1 MATGRTNAVTGSAE
15 GIDLTKVTASA
26 SDVKTGRKFYD
37 STGTLVTGS
46 VPVKTAATYTPGTAD
61 QSIAA
66 NQFLTGK
73 QTIKGDSDLKASNIK
88 AGVQIFGVT
97 GTYSEG
103 YDTTISGE
111 FTATGGTS
119 KSVLNSQFQTG
130 DTLRS
135 WTLSGPSGSG
145 EIYFAAGLSGS
156 GTGVCVTPSGPQKV
170 STSCSIS
177 SSWVSFSTESPGG
190 FGNGSSY
197 YYTVKVHRG

>member
-61 QSIAA
+61 QSIEA

-103 YDTTISGE
+103 DDVTISGQ

-119 KSVLNSQFQTG
+119 ESIINYQFHSGDSVQG
-130 DTLRS
+130 
-135 WTLSGPSGSG
+135 WTLSGPTGSG

-156 GTGVCVTPSGPQKV
+156 GTGVCVTPAGPQTV
-170 STSCSIS
+170 STSCSTS
-177 SSWVSFSTESPGG
+177 SSRVYFDTQSPGG
-190 FGNGSSY
+190 FGNGSTY

>member
-46 VPVKTAATYTPGTAD
+46 VPVKTAATYTPGKAD

-88 AGVQIFGVT
+88 ADVQIFGVT

-103 YDTTISGE
+103 YDTTIRES
-111 FTATGGTS
+111 S
-119 KSVLNSQFQTG
+119 
-130 DTLRS
+130 
-135 WTLSGPSGSG
+135 
-145 EIYFAAGLSGS
+145 
-156 GTGVCVTPSGPQKV
+156 PQQA
-170 STSCSIS
+170 
-177 SSWVSFSTESPGG
+177 E
-190 FGNGSSY
+190 
-197 YYTVKVHRG
+197 HRRAF